1 MNRGGR
7 ALDLILVQDFNG
19 NPIDL
24 AKEYQRKPI
33 LDIIYNNEFGM
44 YWTSDFFDIPIT
56 ERKYRGASSRYSQQ
70 FHE

>member
-7 ALDLILVQDFNG
+7 AVDLISVQDFNG

-33 LDIIYNNEFGM
+33 LDILYNNEFRM
-44 YWTSDFFDIPIT
+44 YWTSDSFYISIT
-56 ERKYRGASSRYSQQ
+56 ERKCRCKSR
-70 FHE
+70 